1 MTKNKYSNYWIDK
14 DFFNPNTSHDDK
26 NSKKSA
32 DLMALSSYKRAIG
45 NFVNIVTNKNIN
57 VKFNTSGDSYTDGN
71 TVTISSKINESD
83 FDPIVGLAL
92 HEGSH
97 IKLTDFS
104 ILKRLVAGDF
114 EKPID
119 DIYVRTVRSKYDL
132 TDWSDSIRYISGI
145 VKNLLNVIEDR
156 RIDNYIYTTAPG
168 YKGYYHSM
176 YKKYFHSNIIDKGL
190 KSSEHRTS
198 DWDSY
203 MFRIINITNS
213 NRDLD
218 ALPKLRE
225 IWNLIDIRN
234 ISRLKN
240 TTDVYV
246 MACEIFKIVEDSLPK
261 PKTANKSQNQE
272 NEGGEG
278 DEGGENESSGGES
291 GEGGENESSENESSD
306 NHSDDSKSGGCESKN
321 DSNEGDYTDGDA
333 EGEDSET
340 NKTPVDSKRTQGKGD
355 LSPRQKK
362 MLENAIK
369 KQKKFQDGEI
379 AKKKVS
385 KSDNKKIDVLSNA
398 GIESKMAG
406 DGYKSDKYWAKS
418 EKTSVI
424 VVRKL
429 TKQLVESDILD
440 ITTNYSWSTD
450 QNAEA
455 VSKGITLGTML
466 GRRLKV
472 RSEERSLTTPRMK
485 SGKISGRLLHELGM
499 GNTQIFDHTI
509 INRHKPTLIHISI
522 DASSSMSGTLWLNSQ
537 SSAVAIAK
545 AASMTSNMDVVISY
559 RGTKCD
565 YSKTNP
571 LVLIAY
577 DSRVDK
583 FSKIPQLFKH
593 IRVSG
598 CTPEGLCFEAIMDE
612 LATVN
617 NNTDT
622 FFINF
627 SDGYPGFSN
636 SDIDYCGLPA
646 VEHTAKQVKKIVK
659 SGVKVLSYFLHGGHA
674 DGVSERFKIMYGKTA
689 KNVDVTNLLQLAK
702 TLNKLFE

>member
-1 MTKNKYSNYWIDK
+1 MKKNKYSSYWIDS
-14 DFFNPNTSHDDK
+14 DFFNPNTVHDDD
-26 NSKKSA
+26 NSKKSS
-32 DLMALSSYKRAIG
+32 DLMALSSYKRAVS
-45 NFVNIVTNKNIN
+45 NFVNIVTNKNIP
-57 VKFNTSGDSYTDGN
+57 VKFCTSGDSYTDGD
-71 TVTISSKINESD
+71 TVTISSKINEND

-97 IKLTDFS
+97 IKLTDFH
-104 ILKRLVAGDF
+104 ILKRLIRGEF

-119 DIYVRTVRSKYDL
+119 DIYVRTVRSKYKL
-132 TDWSDSIRYISGI
+132 HDWTDSIRYISGI

-156 RIDNYIYTTAPG
+156 RIDNYIYTTSPG
-168 YKGYYHSM
+168 YKGYYHAM
-176 YKKYFHSNIIDKGL
+176 YEKYFHSKIIDKGL
-190 KSSEHRTS
+190 KSSEYRTD
-198 DWDSY
+198 DWASY

-218 ALPKLRE
+218 ALPKLRQ

-234 ISRLKN
+234 IGRLKN
-240 TTDVYV
+240 TTEAYT
-246 MACEIFKIVEDSLPK
+246 MACEIFKIVEDSLPT
-261 PKTANKSQNQE
+261 PESDDSQNKDQDQNQDQNQE
-272 NEGGEG
+272 NEDGGNSEG
-278 DEGGENESSGGES
+278 
-291 GEGGENESSENESSD
+291 SD
-306 NHSDDSKSGGCESKN
+306 NHSDDSKSGEGESKN
-321 DSNEGDYTDGDA
+321 DSDDGDYTDGDV

-340 NKTPVDSKRTQGKGD
+340 NKTDGDSKRTPGNGE

-369 KQKKFQDGEI
+369 KQEKFQDGEI
-379 AKKKVS
+379 TKKKVS
-385 KSDNKKIDVLSNA
+385 KADNKKIDVLSNA

-406 DGYKSDKYWAKS
+406 EGYEGDSYYGKNK
-418 EKTSVI
+418 KTSVI
-424 VVRKL
+424 VVRKF
-429 TKQLVESDILD
+429 TRQLVESDILD
-440 ITTNYSWSTD
+440 ITTKYRWGIE
-450 QNAEA
+450 QNEEA
-455 VSKGITLGTML
+455 VSKGIQLGTML

-485 SGKISGRLLHELGM
+485 SGKISPRLIHELGM

-545 AASMTSNMDVVISY
+545 AASMTNNMDVVISY

-565 YSKTNP
+565 SRTVNP

-583 FSKIPQLFKH
+583 FSKIQQLFKH

-622 FFINF
+622 FLINF

-636 SDIDYCGLPA
+636 SDIDYGGQAA

-659 SGVKVLSYFLHGGHA
+659 SGVKVLSYFLHGEYSRG
-674 DGVSERFKIMYGKTA
+674 GGENFKRMYGKSA
-689 KNVDVTNLLQLAK
+689 KDVDVTNLLQLTK

>member
-1 MTKNKYSNYWIDK
+1 MTKNKYSSYWIDS
-14 DFFNPNTSHDDK
+14 DFFNPNTVHDDD
-26 NSKKSA
+26 NSKKSS
-32 DLMALSSYKRAIG
+32 DLMALSSYKRAIS
-45 NFVNIVTNKNIN
+45 NFVNIVTNKNID
-57 VKFNTSGDSYTDGN
+57 VKFRTSGDSYTDGN

-104 ILKRLVAGDF
+104 ILKRLMNGEF

-119 DIYVRTVRSKYDL
+119 DIYIRTVRGKYNL
-132 TDWSDSIRYISGI
+132 YDWDGAIRYVSGI

-156 RIDNYIYTTAPG
+156 RIDYYIYTTSPG

-176 YKKYFHSNIIDKGL
+176 YKKYFHSKIIDKGL
-190 KSSEHRTS
+190 KSSEHRTD
-198 DWDSY
+198 DWESY
-203 MFRIINITNS
+203 MFRIINITNE

-218 ALPKLRE
+218 ALPKLKE

-234 ISRLKN
+234 IGRLKN
-240 TTDVYV
+240 TTEAYK
-246 MACEIFKIVEDSLPK
+246 MACEIFKIVEDSLPT
-261 PKTANKSQNQE
+261 PEKSDKNE
-272 NEGGEG
+272 NETSDGEG
-278 DEGGENESSGGES
+278 GGTNDSESDESNDGETDGGADGFQNNSDDSNSES
-291 GEGGENESSENESSD
+291 GENKQDSMGE
-306 NHSDDSKSGGCESKN
+306 DDSK
-321 DSNEGDYTDGDA
+321 GDA
-333 EGEDSET
+333 EGNDSKT
-340 NKTPVDSKRTQGKGD
+340 NKGD
-355 LSPRQKK
+355 GELSERQKK

-369 KQKKFQDGEI
+369 KQKKFQDGDI
-379 AKKKVS
+379 SKKRVS
-385 KSDNKKIDVLSNA
+385 KADNKKIDVLSNA

-406 DGYKSDKYWAKS
+406 EGYESQSYWHKNK
-418 EKTSVI
+418 KTAVI
-424 VVRKL
+424 VVRKF

-440 ITTNYSWSTD
+440 ITTNYKWGLE
-450 QNAEA
+450 QNEEA
-455 VSKGITLGTML
+455 VSKGIMLGTML

-485 SGKISGRLLHELGM
+485 SGKISPRLIHELGM

-509 INRHKPTLIHISI
+509 VNRHKPTLIHISI
-522 DASSSMSGTLWLNSQ
+522 DASSSMSGALWLNSQ
-537 SSAVAIAK
+537 SSAIAIAK
-545 AASMTSNMDVVISY
+545 AASMTNNMDVVISY

-565 YSKTNP
+565 NRTVNP

-593 IRVSG
+593 IRPSG

-612 LATVN
+612 LSSVN
-617 NNTDT
+617 RNTDT

-636 SDIDYCGLPA
+636 SDIDYGGLPA
-646 VEHTAKQVKKIVK
+646 VEHTSKQVKKIVK
-659 SGVKVLSYFLHGGHA
+659 SGVKVLSYFLHGEYSRG
-674 DGVSERFKIMYGKTA
+674 GGENFKRMYGKTA
-689 KNVDVTNLLQLAK
+689 KDVDVTNLLQLTK